1 MLPQDLGAKSLQME
15 LIISKKR
22 EILPLENEAVFHG
35 EHHKALLPNTR
46 SVNDLGEPS
55 AQEYNCQ
62 FAGISPAIRQNKN
75 THQRKS
81 FARCS
86 HASLTHLISTHHC
99 SAGMRIDAPGTEE
112 PGDSSGKMKKSSP
125 VPDKEVIVIVR

>member
-1 MLPQDLGAKSLQME
+1 MDKPTPRLVHQHELKGKKKSGTFTIVLPQDLGAKSLQTE
-15 LIISKKR
+15 LITSKKGQ
-22 EILPLENEAVFHG
+22 ILPLENEAVFHG

-75 THQRKS
+75 IHQRKS
-81 FARCS
+81 FCS
-86 HASLTHLISTHHC
+86 LLP
-99 SAGMRIDAPGTEE
+99 RL
-112 PGDSSGKMKKSSP
+112 
-125 VPDKEVIVIVR
+125 PDPSDFYPPLLCRDED